1 MSTGTTLVTLKQE
14 LRDALQVLP
23 GLVEVKVSYG
33 YPGEGGITGRDIW
46 MADAESENQIP
57 TMRAGTKRVDE
68 TLALSLIVQ
77 VLKTSGEGQEAA
89 DLEAVELFSEV
100 QQLFARSP
108 QISPSI
114 MWAQIARWSHKTG
127 SFAGN
132 ESSHGSRF
140 EVTIVARARL
150 GG

>member
-1 MSTGTTLVTLKQE
+1 VTTGTTLVTLKQQ
-14 LRDALQVLP
+14 LRDALQALP
-23 GLVEVKVSYG
+23 GLASAQITYG
-33 YPGEGGITGRDIW
+33 YPGENAITGKDIW
-46 MADAESENQIP
+46 MADAESENHIAVIK
-57 TMRAGTKRVDE
+57 AGTKKVDE
-68 TLALSLIVQ
+68 TLALSLIIQ
-77 VLKTSGEGQEAA
+77 VLKTAGEGQEAA

-127 SFAGN
+127 AYSGN

-140 EVTIVARARL
+140 EVTVTARARL

>member
-1 MSTGTTLVTLKQE
+1 
-14 LRDALQVLP
+14 
-23 GLVEVKVSYG
+23 
-33 YPGEGGITGRDIW
+33 
-46 MADAESENQIP
+46 
-57 TMRAGTKRVDE
+57 MRAGTKKVDE
-68 TLALSLIVQ
+68 TVALSLIIQ

-100 QQLFARSP
+100 QQLFARTP

-114 MWAQIARWSHKTG
+114 MSAQITRWSHKTG
-127 SFAGN
+127 SFSGN

-140 EVTIVARARL
+140 EVTVTAKARL